1 MNQLDPK
8 QPVSLED
15 LLHLKRAEQPPETFW
30 LQFESELRAKQL
42 AAIVDRPSW
51 YSWRNISRLL
61 ARQSLPIGATAAL
74 ALGLLSFQGY
84 RARSASSV
92 LVAPVAPAVSA
103 ASQDELDPSAGVSMD
118 SVPDAPAETAVA
130 APASLAAAE
139 VNSSA
144 TSHPT
149 GSEARTVPPAQVH
162 AAVGLTPAGTA
173 DPFSALVGSP
183 NHPAQPI
190 APQSDAWS
198 HFGDQ
203 QLASN
208 SLATAVG
215 FTPHGFSAP
224 ISEPLAQMATPLDER
239 RAMLLSG
246 SLPRAE
252 TVGDDSTAL
261 NSDDRSAAS
270 HLSDDRLYESVSRL
284 GVGGNRLSIRF

>member
-8 QPVSLED
+8 KPVSLED

-42 AAIVDRPSW
+42 AAIVERGPWWS
-51 YSWRNISRLL
+51 SWRNILSLL

-74 ALGLLSFQGY
+74 ALGLLSFHGY
-84 RARSASSV
+84 RAHPESSV
-92 LVAPVAPAVSA
+92 AAVPPAVSSSSEA
-103 ASQDELDPSAGVSMD
+103 ELDSSAGVSMD

-130 APASLAAAE
+130 ES
-139 VNSSA
+139 SSA
-144 TSHPT
+144 EGSALVTSQSA
-149 GSEARTVPPAQVH
+149 GSKANSVTPAQAHAPVGI
-162 AAVGLTPAGTA
+162 AAVGTA

-208 SLATAVG
+208 SLATTVG
-215 FTPHGFSAP
+215 FAPHAFSAP

-252 TVGDDSTAL
+252 NAGDESTAL
-261 NSDDRSAAS
+261 NSDDHSAS

>member
-1 MNQLDPK
+1 
-8 QPVSLED
+8 
-15 LLHLKRAEQPPETFW
+15 
-30 LQFESELRAKQL
+30 
-42 AAIVDRPSW
+42 
-51 YSWRNISRLL
+51 
-61 ARQSLPIGATAAL
+61 
-74 ALGLLSFQGY
+74 
-84 RARSASSV
+84 
-92 LVAPVAPAVSA
+92 
-103 ASQDELDPSAGVSMD
+103 MD
-118 SVPDAPAETAVA
+118 SVPGAPAETT
-130 APASLAAAE
+130 AAE
-139 VNSSA
+139 SSSA
-144 TSHPT
+144 EVSATATARST
-149 GSEARTVPPAQVH
+149 GSEANSVPPAQAH
-162 AAVGLTPAGTA
+162 AAVGFASAGSA

-208 SLATAVG
+208 SLATTVG
-215 FTPHGFSAP
+215 FAPRAFSTP

-252 TVGDDSTAL
+252 NAGDESTAL
-261 NSDDRSAAS
+261 NSDDHSAS